1 MRNQRRVIF
10 FAGLIV
16 FLALLAALGYR
27 YWYQPTYDFYSTD
40 DASVT
45 GSLVQVAAPGSG
57 QVVDVLFD
65 VGRTVKN
72 GDLLATIKVVAPP
85 LPGGVSAAPSISR
98 VLARVTSPVDG
109 TVAAQNVSVGNTV
122 AAGQPIATI
131 VDMSKLWVVANVD
144 EARVDEIRTGM
155 TADVEIPATNQTFR
169 GQVTEIA
176 SATTDVTAPPSLA
189 LTGSSSDTTKK
200 VPVKIT
206 FDYSGVRLDSGM
218 SATVTIYTRVAP
230 Q

>member
-1 MRNQRRVIF
+1 MRNQRRVFF
-10 FAGLIV
+10 FAGLII
-16 FLALLAALGYR
+16 FLGLLAALGYR

-40 DASVT
+40 DATVT
-45 GSLVQVAAPGSG
+45 GSLVHVAAPGSG

-65 VGRTVKN
+65 VGSTVKK
-72 GDLLATIKVVAPP
+72 GDSLATIKVVSAAPSA
-85 LPGGVSAAPSISR
+85 VSAAPSISR

-109 TVAAQNVSVGNTV
+109 TVAAQNVSVGDTL

-131 VDMSKLWVVANVD
+131 VDMGKLWVVANAD
-144 EARVDEIRTGM
+144 EARADEIHPGL
-155 TADVEIPATNQTFR
+155 TADVEIPAGNQTFR
-169 GQVTEIA
+169 GQVVEIGA
-176 SATTDVTAPPSLA
+176 ATTDVTAPPSLG

-206 FDYSGVRLDSGM
+206 FDYSGVRLASGM
-218 SATVTIYTRVAP
+218 SATVTIYTRPAP